1 MNNFK
6 AAFDIA
12 KNLKTNAGT
21 GTPDIA
27 KLMQDNTGMEKQ
39 MFEQNQGSNTL
50 TSNPSHIPVATPI
63 STGSTSSSCPA
74 NYEETVNSTVC
85 KILKERI
92 DEMVKGE
99 KNLGES
105 IAEILKTKLD
115 DLSKILLDRYF
126 QDPEFNKVII
136 NKINTNITPTLTD
149 KILEQIAL
157 YFEKPDTKNAL
168 LYASIARKMIDTN
181 IEGDNA
187 NISLATINQIK
198 ELIKNDKVV
207 KPDVVPDDEEPVA
220 DADTVDE
227 PAADKPIGGKKPTR
241 KQRIKQRKR
250 KTIKR

>member
-1 MNNFK
+1 MDKFK
-6 AAFDIA
+6 TAIDMANMA
-12 KNLKTNAGT
+12 KNNSEMA
-21 GTPDIA
+21 
-27 KLMQDNTGMEKQ
+27 KQ
-39 MFEQNQGSNTL
+39 MLGQNSGSNTL
-50 TSNPSHIPVATPI
+50 PSNPDGSLSVPPSI

-157 YFEKPDTKNAL
+157 YFEKPDTTNAL

-187 NISLATINQIK
+187 NISTRTIDEIK
-198 ELIKNDKVV
+198 ELIKNDRVV
-207 KPDVVPDDEEPVA
+207 EPDVVPV
-220 DADTVDE
+220 ADTVADTDTVVKSDDGE
-227 PAADKPIGGKKPTR
+227 PGDKPIGGKKPTR